1 MPPTPNDRLF
11 KTWEVSGLVLLVGTI
26 CAGLSSLAIKT
37 DLGDAK
43 AIFTQQAYTFEREV
57 AHRFA
62 SADAVLTTLVELHH
76 ASDEVEAYE
85 FATLSRE
92 LLKAY
97 PHIRTIA
104 KLSALREGDRAELEE
119 SMRLG
124 GFPQFQLSE
133 RDQDGKVVRAP
144 DRKSAMPIISLEPF
158 NPEFAH
164 LVGFDAFSD
173 PTMESAIRR
182 AIDTGSVIG
191 SDVLD
196 IPHVGRGF
204 FAFKA
209 VYFGYDSPTSVESR
223 RAQVSGVVALFLD
236 ADRFFDDTNHHFDRF
251 AVRSFAERDYRF
263 DTDSYLYRQDR
274 APRITGPLVFD
285 PFVLDLPLA
294 AQGRTFILEVSARP
308 GLEVIRGWF
317 VGIFVV
323 LPAVAGTFLI
333 LAMANHRRRQ
343 RQAREDEKKLRE
355 NEERFR
361 DFAEIASDWF
371 WATDDQLRFSYLSNQ
386 LTEATGM
393 KPEDVVGKTRA
404 DLARH
409 SSDDV
414 KWQQHLTDLAN
425 HRQFRDFRYEFVN
438 DEGESLWLSI
448 SGKPVFGDGDA
459 FLGYR
464 GTGTNIT
471 AEVEA
476 QTELRQAKEE
486 AEIASRSKSTFLAN
500 MSHELRTPL
509 NAIIGFSDL
518 MNRGVSGRIE
528 NERHQEY
535 VRDIYG
541 AGEHLLSIINEILDL
556 AKVEAG
562 NSPLDEDSIDV
573 REIIQSVRSL
583 IVERAQENEVE
594 LQIELQVDYQPAPK
608 ADPQPGLPLLW
619 ADARKLKQIL
629 VNLLSNAVKFTPP
642 QGRVVLRVS
651 CDAVRGYLFQ
661 VEDSGI
667 GIAPVDIPKALA
679 AFQQID
685 SELNRKYEGTGLGL
699 PLAKAFAE
707 QHGGALSLESVVG
720 QGTVAAVA
728 FPPTRIVPASSVSPT
743 LNTADT
749 ARSA

>member
-1 MPPTPNDRLF
+1 MPQTHNARLF
-11 KTWEVSGLVLLVGTI
+11 KTWEVSALVFLVGAI

-37 DLGDAK
+37 DLIDAK
-43 AIFTQQAYTFEREV
+43 EIFTQQAYTFEREV

-92 LLKAY
+92 LLEAY

-104 KLSALREGDRAELEE
+104 KLTALRQGDRADLEE
-119 SMRLG
+119 SMQAG
-124 GFPQFQLSE
+124 GFPQFQLTE
-133 RDQDGKVVRAP
+133 RNAEGAMVRAQ
-144 DRKSAMPIISLEPF
+144 DRDLAMPVTSLEPF
-158 NPEFAH
+158 NPEFAQ

-173 PTMESAIRR
+173 PAMAIAIRR
-182 AIDTGSVIG
+182 AIDSGAVIA

-223 RAQVSGVVALFLD
+223 RLQVSGMVALFLD
-236 ADRFFDDTNHHFDRF
+236 ADRFFRDSSDNFDRF
-251 AVRSFAERDYRF
+251 VVRSFDERQYSLEQE
-263 DTDSYLYRQDR
+263 SYLYRQERSPDT
-274 APRITGPLVFD
+274 AGPPVFD
-285 PFVLDLPLA
+285 PFRLELPLFS
-294 AQGRTFILEVSARP
+294 QGRTFVLEIIARP
-308 GLEVIRGWF
+308 GLDVIRGWF
-317 VGIFVV
+317 VGIFVL

-333 LAMANHRRRQ
+333 LALANHRRRQ

-371 WATDDQLRFSYLSNQ
+371 WATDQNHVFFYLSDQLTAAIGL
-386 LTEATGM
+386 
-393 KPEDVVGKTRA
+393 KPEEVIGRTRTE
-404 DLARH
+404 LAQDSPR
-409 SSDDV
+409 DV

-425 HRQFRDFRYEFVN
+425 HRPFRDFRYEYIN
-438 DEGESLWLSI
+438 HERQSLWVSI
-448 SGKPVFGDGDA
+448 SGKPVFDEERQ
-459 FLGYR
+459 FKGYR

-471 AEVEA
+471 SEVEA

-518 MNRGVSGRIE
+518 MNRGVSGPIE

-562 NSPLDEDSIDV
+562 NSPLNEDGIDV
-573 REIIQSVRSL
+573 REVMQSVRSL
-583 IVERAQENEVE
+583 IIERAQENE
-594 LQIELQVDYQPAPK
+594 IELEVE
-608 ADPQPGLPLLW
+608 PQPGSGADLPPLW
-619 ADARKLKQIL
+619 ADTRKLKQVL

-642 QGRVVLRVS
+642 GGRVALRVS
-651 CDAVRGYLFQ
+651 CDPDQGYLFQ
-661 VEDSGI
+661 VEDTGI
-667 GIAPVDIPKALA
+667 GIAPEDIPKALA

-699 PLAKAFAE
+699 PLAKAFVE
-707 QHGGALSLESVVG
+707 QHGGSLTLHSVVD
-720 QGTVAAVA
+720 QGTLATVLLPAERILSSSPAPSPASDVAAK
-728 FPPTRIVPASSVSPT
+728 
-743 LNTADT
+743 
-749 ARSA
+749 SA

>member
-1 MPPTPNDRLF
+1 MPPTHNQRLF
-11 KTWEVSGLVLLVGTI
+11 KTWEVSALVCLVGAI

-37 DLGDAK
+37 DLDDAK
-43 AIFTQQAYTFEREV
+43 GIFTQQAYTFEREV

-92 LLKAY
+92 LLEAY

-104 KLSALREGDRAELEE
+104 KLTALRDGDRADLEE
-119 SMRLG
+119 SMRAS
-124 GFPQFQLSE
+124 GFPQFQLTE
-133 RDQDGKVVRAP
+133 RNQEGEMVRAQ
-144 DRKSAMPIISLEPF
+144 DRSLAMPVTSLEPF
-158 NPEFAH
+158 NPEFAQ
-164 LVGFDAFSD
+164 LVGFDTFSD
-173 PTMESAIRR
+173 RAMATAIRR
-182 AIDTGSVIG
+182 AIDSGAVIA

-209 VYFGYDSPTSVESR
+209 VYFGYDSPNSVESR
-223 RAQVSGVVALFLD
+223 RAQLSGMVALFLD
-236 ADRFFDDTNHHFDRF
+236 ANRFFNDTSDNFDRF
-251 AVRSFAERDYRF
+251 VVRSYAERDYRR
-263 DTDSYLYRQDR
+263 DNNTLLYRHER
-274 APRITGPLVFD
+274 APDILGPVVFE
-285 PFVLDLPLA
+285 PFRLELPLA
-294 AQGRTFILEVSARP
+294 SQGRNFVLEVEARP
-308 GLEVIRGWF
+308 GLDVVRGWF
-317 VGIFVV
+317 VGIFVL

-333 LAMANHRRRQ
+333 LALANHRRRQ

-371 WATDDQLRFSYLSNQ
+371 WATDSDFRFSYLSNQ
-386 LTEATGM
+386 LTAAVGL
-393 KPEDVVGKTRA
+393 KPEDVIGKTRTE
-404 DLARH
+404 LAKNNAE
-409 SSDDV
+409 DV

-425 HRQFRDFRYEFVN
+425 HRPFRDFRYEYIN
-438 DEGESLWLSI
+438 PEAQSLWLSI
-448 SGKPVFGDGDA
+448 SGKPIFDEDGD

-518 MNRGVSGRIE
+518 MNRGVSGEIE

-562 NSPLDEDSIDV
+562 NSPLNEDSIDISEV
-573 REIIQSVRSL
+573 LQSVRSL
-583 IVERAQENEVE
+583 IIERAQENQVE
-594 LQIELQVDYQPAPK
+594 LEIGLSTESGPD
-608 ADPQPGLPLLW
+608 LPLLW
-619 ADARKLKQIL
+619 ADARKLKQVL

-642 QGRVVLRVS
+642 AGKVALRVS
-651 CDAVRGYLFQ
+651 CDPEKGCVFQ
-661 VEDSGI
+661 VEDTGI
-667 GIAPVDIPKALA
+667 GIAPEDIPKALA

-699 PLAKAFAE
+699 PLAKAFVE
-707 QHGGALSLESVVG
+707 QHGGSLTLQSVVE
-720 QGTVAAVA
+720 QGTVATVI
-728 FPPTRIVPASSVSPT
+728 FPAERIVTSASKLSRLDKVAASS
-743 LNTADT
+743 
-749 ARSA
+749 

>member
-1 MPPTPNDRLF
+1 MPPTHNQRLF
-11 KTWEVSGLVLLVGTI
+11 KTWEVSALVCLVGAI

-37 DLGDAK
+37 DLDDAK
-43 AIFTQQAYTFEREV
+43 GIFTQQAYTFEREV

-92 LLKAY
+92 LLEAY

-104 KLSALREGDRAELEE
+104 KLTALRDGDRADLEE
-119 SMRLG
+119 SMRAS
-124 GFPQFQLSE
+124 GFPQFQLTE
-133 RDQDGKVVRAP
+133 RNQEGEMVRAQ
-144 DRKSAMPIISLEPF
+144 DRSLAMPVTSLEPF
-158 NPEFAH
+158 NPEFAQ
-164 LVGFDAFSD
+164 LVGFDTFSD
-173 PTMESAIRR
+173 RAMASAIRR
-182 AIDTGSVIG
+182 AIDSGAVIA

-209 VYFGYDSPTSVESR
+209 VYFGYDSPNSVESR
-223 RAQVSGVVALFLD
+223 RAQLSGMVALFLD
-236 ADRFFDDTNHHFDRF
+236 ANRFFNDTSDNFDRF
-251 AVRSFAERDYRF
+251 VVRSYAERDYRR
-263 DTDSYLYRQDR
+263 DNNTLLYRHER
-274 APRITGPLVFD
+274 APDILGPVVFE
-285 PFVLDLPLA
+285 PFRLELPLA
-294 AQGRTFILEVSARP
+294 SQGRNFILEVEARP
-308 GLEVIRGWF
+308 GLDVVRGWF
-317 VGIFVV
+317 VGIFVL

-333 LAMANHRRRQ
+333 LALANHRRRQ

-371 WATDDQLRFSYLSNQ
+371 WATDRDFRFSYLSNQ
-386 LTEATGM
+386 LTAAVGL
-393 KPEDVVGKTRA
+393 KPEDVIGKTRTE
-404 DLARH
+404 LAKNNAE
-409 SSDDV
+409 DV

-425 HRQFRDFRYEFVN
+425 HRSFRDFRYEYIN
-438 DEGESLWLSI
+438 PEAQSLWLSI
-448 SGKPVFGDGDA
+448 SGKPIFDEDGD

-518 MNRGVSGRIE
+518 MNRGVSGAIE

-562 NSPLDEDSIDV
+562 NSPLNEDSIDIGEV
-573 REIIQSVRSL
+573 LQSVRSL
-583 IVERAQENEVE
+583 IIERAQENQVE
-594 LQIELQVDYQPAPK
+594 LEIGLSAED
-608 ADPQPGLPLLW
+608 GTNLPLLW
-619 ADARKLKQIL
+619 ADARKLKQVL

-642 QGRVVLRVS
+642 AGKVALRIS
-651 CDAVRGYLFQ
+651 CDPERGCVFQ
-661 VEDSGI
+661 VEDTGI
-667 GIAPVDIPKALA
+667 GIAPEDIPKALA

-699 PLAKAFAE
+699 PLAKAFVE
-707 QHGGALSLESVVG
+707 QHGGSLTLQSVVE
-720 QGTVAAVA
+720 QGTVATVT
-728 FPPTRIVPASSVSPT
+728 FPAERIVTSASKMSRLDKLAATS
-743 LNTADT
+743 
-749 ARSA
+749 